1 MDTASPFTYPGH
13 GNAGGIE
20 GVDMDALR
28 AKYSRPREELAA
40 EQRAKDAAN
49 PVRNASGRSE
59 ATQAAYDRLSDIV
72 MCQAC
77 QALGIVKKHYGYRV
91 IDEECQTCGGE
102 GVLRKGQAK
111 YASDELKQK
120 VKRVEAMVD
129 ECDDID
135 ELERLEAALNKR
147 TLAALDAVLPK
158 AAAAEVAEAEEA
170 AKEEAVVE
178 EVPAAEE
185 AKATG
190 KKDVEDE
197 EEEKLPVLV

>member
-1 MDTASPFTYPGH
+1 MDVRSHHKTHQNNMMDTASPFTYPGH

-77 QALGIVKKHYGYRV
+77 QARVVKAQGDGR
-91 IDEECQTCGGE
+91 GG
-102 GVLRKGQAK
+102 R
-111 YASDELKQK
+111 
-120 VKRVEAMVD
+120 R
-129 ECDDID
+129 
-135 ELERLEAALNKR
+135 
-147 TLAALDAVLPK
+147 
-158 AAAAEVAEAEEA
+158 
-170 AKEEAVVE
+170 AKEDRVGGAQH
-178 EVPAAEE
+178 AAPPLSR
-185 AKATG
+185 TG
-190 KKDVEDE
+190 RSRA
-197 EEEKLPVLV
+197 LGHR

>member
-120 VKRVEAMVD
+120 VRHP
-129 ECDDID
+129 
-135 ELERLEAALNKR
+135 RLPIMPQHGTQGSSGN
-147 TLAALDAVLPK
+147 
-158 AAAAEVAEAEEA
+158 
-170 AKEEAVVE
+170 
-178 EVPAAEE
+178 
-185 AKATG
+185 
-190 KKDVEDE
+190 
-197 EEEKLPVLV
+197 

>member
-1 MDTASPFTYPGH
+1 M
-13 GNAGGIE
+13 
-20 GVDMDALR
+20 
-28 AKYSRPREELAA
+28 
-40 EQRAKDAAN
+40 
-49 PVRNASGRSE
+49 RNASGRSE

-77 QALGIVKKHYGYRV
+77 QALGLFKKHYGYRV

-158 AAAAEVAEAEEA
+158 AAAAEAAEAEEA